1 MLLVLTGVT
10 AISVALLAYVN
21 ELTKEPIAQA
31 NAKTLSDAVSAVVP
45 GFDNDPIAEKK
56 TQEVNGVQYAVYP
69 ATKEGKFIG
78 AAVEATSMGFGGELK
93 VLVGFDAE
101 GKIIDYSLLSHV
113 ETPGLGSKAADWFKK
128 GNKGDITGMNP
139 GEASLT
145 VSKDGG
151 KVDAITASTITSR
164 AFLNAVN
171 VAYAAYAGQNTAD
184 GATGATQ
191 KNVEEAAGANT
202 ATGATIK
209 VELTDSVSAKSER
222 SRDMNNFTVL
232 MNGIVKENPTF
243 VLLLGMCP
251 TLGTTSSAINGMGMG
266 LATMFVL
273 ICSNVVISA
282 IKNLIPDMVRIPSF
296 IVVIASFV
304 TLLQMVMQAYV
315 PALYA
320 TLGLF
325 IPLIVVNCIVLG
337 RAEAFAAKNNPV
349 ASFFDGLGMGL
360 GFTIALTLL
369 GAVREFL
376 GTGKIFNLTILP
388 EEYGMLVFVL
398 APGAFI
404 ALGYLI
410 ALVNSFKK
418 A

>member
-1 MLLVLTGVT
+1 
-10 AISVALLAYVN
+10 
-21 ELTKEPIAQA
+21 
-31 NAKTLSDAVSAVVP
+31 
-45 GFDNDPIAEKK
+45 
-56 TQEVNGVQYAVYP
+56 
-69 ATKEGKFIG
+69 
-78 AAVEATSMGFGGELK
+78 
-93 VLVGFDAE
+93 
-101 GKIIDYSLLSHV
+101 
-113 ETPGLGSKAADWFKK
+113 
-128 GNKGDITGMNP
+128 
-139 GEASLT
+139 
-145 VSKDGG
+145 
-151 KVDAITASTITSR
+151 
-164 AFLNAVN
+164 
-171 VAYAAYAGQNTAD
+171 
-184 GATGATQ
+184 
-191 KNVEEAAGANT
+191 
-202 ATGATIK
+202 
-209 VELTDSVSAKSER
+209 
-222 SRDMNNFTVL
+222 MNNFKVM
-232 MNGIVKENPTF
+232 MNGIIKENPTF

-273 ICSNVVISA
+273 ICSNVVISS

-315 PALYA
+315 PDLYA

-337 RAEAFAAKNNPV
+337 RAEA
-349 ASFFDGLGMGL
+349 FDGLGMGL

-376 GTGKIFNLTILP
+376 GTGKIFNLTIMP

-410 ALVNSFKK
+410 ALINSLKK